1 MVVIASTGK
10 GNDTNM
16 ILNLRDFLE
25 LINRDYQI
33 DTQDFVKLILDA
45 AENYHQYPELQD
57 LFDNVQGMMN
67 EHVDMLSG
75 DDLYNAEYELSCF
88 RDEIQAEI
96 DALRSTSR
104 KNNTKADIAR
114 RLENIVANM
123 ECVF

>member
-10 GNDTNM
+10 SNDTNM

-33 DTQDFVKLILDA
+33 DTQDFVKLMLDA
-45 AENYHQYPELQD
+45 AENYNQYPELQD

-75 DDLYNAEYELSCF
+75 DDLYNAEYEL
-88 RDEIQAEI
+88 RNIQEEIRAEI

-104 KNNTKADIAR
+104 KNNTKADVAR

-123 ECVF
+123 EYVF

>member
-10 GNDTNM
+10 SNDTNM

-33 DTQDFVKLILDA
+33 DTQDFVKLMLDA
-45 AENYHQYPELQD
+45 AENYNQYPELQD
-57 LFDNVQGMMN
+57 LFDNVQGMMH

-75 DDLYNAEYELSCF
+75 DDLYNAEYEL
-88 RDEIQAEI
+88 RNIQEEIRAEI

-104 KNNTKADIAR
+104 KNNTKADVAR

-123 ECVF
+123 EYVF

>member
-10 GNDTNM
+10 SNNTDI

-25 LINRDYQI
+25 IINRDYQI
-33 DTQDFVKLILDA
+33 DTQDFVKLMLDA
-45 AENYHQYPELQD
+45 AENYNQYPELQD

-67 EHVDMLSG
+67 EHVDMLAG
-75 DDLYNAEYELSCF
+75 DNLYNAEYEL
-88 RDEIQAEI
+88 RNIQEEIRAEI

-114 RLENIVANM
+114 RLENIVSNM
-123 ECVF
+123 DYIF